1 MRRNTLGV
9 EEFYSEILRGLLD
22 ILGEELLAA
31 FVFGSTIYY
40 GKGRDVDIVAV
51 VSKDRNMKEKLA
63 LEYRIRRHLCRDY
76 RICGADLHV
85 MSIHEFRENLKPGTF
100 LSGFAL
106 GYRVLLDRGN
116 IEKEVLSFL
125 KLLNGSDYV
134 IYNRYGRWNL
144 GRHAGITY
152 RRRKREL
159 EKDSPHDKSSL

>member
-9 EEFYSEILRGLLD
+9 EEFYSEILRGLLNV
-22 ILGEELLAA
+22 LGEELLAV

-51 VSKDRNMKEKLA
+51 VSKGRNMKEKLE

-76 RICGADLHV
+76 RICGADLHI
-85 MSIHEFRENLKPGTF
+85 MGASEFRENLKPGTF

-106 GYRVLLDRGN
+106 GYKVLLDRGS

-125 KLLNGSDYV
+125 KLLSGSDYV
-134 IYNRYGRWNL
+134 IYNRYGKWNL

-152 RRRKREL
+152 RRRRKEL
-159 EKDSPHDKSSL
+159 EKGNTCGGSSL